1 MATPNDVSNGC
12 VVIARPL
19 TTLYYCAVTSDPGTP
34 NSVRQRVRSRLLL
47 PAAIVAACL
56 TVLAGIRA
64 WQLRSAQIEF
74 QKANALQMAT
84 VGARALDATIAQT
97 QTLLV
102 SLSELLDPNAQAGAN
117 DALLQRIFRGAPVP
131 YANLWIADTNGHALG
146 AARVPATG
154 RAAFAIGDRKYFRE
168 AMQTRTFAVGDIVT
182 SRVLPGR
189 PRVLT
194 FAMPVIDTVTKRIK
208 AVVGASIE
216 VDSLEVV
223 RTARSLPHG
232 SVLTILDSAGFV
244 VYRSLDLEH
253 WIDRHFNLDSGSV
266 NDFRANHGVGAGKSS
281 DGTFRL
287 TGYHSTERAPWVLYI
302 GIPSRYTLDV
312 VRNQFLR
319 DLGLG
324 LIITL
329 IVLALGYASILVV
342 VTPIESLTADARAIA
357 DGNMSRRSTV
367 SSNDEIGDLARAFNQ
382 MADTVVER
390 NAALKSSQE
399 QLLHVQKMD
408 ALGSFAGGIAHDF
421 NNYLASIVAHA
432 ELADL
437 SMAEDDPARLDLRE
451 VLASSSRAA
460 DLTRQILVFSRKQV
474 VERHTLDLNDVLHGI
489 ERMLV
494 RLIGESLQLDVH
506 YSATPVL
513 VHADHGQMEQVIV
526 NLVANARDAMP
537 DGGTVTVRI
546 ANTALAVGDARA
558 PGGQPG
564 TYSQLTVSDN
574 GVGIPAEQLDRVFD
588 PFFSTKTRGHGTGM
602 GLAIAFSIIEQ
613 SGGTLSVDSTPG
625 VGSTFSVVLA
635 PAAGATRDKTVAP
648 PVRSLTPGR
657 GRVLLA
663 EDDAAVRSS
672 CERML
677 VRAGYSVVSAADGSS
692 ALHQLRAQSEPF
704 DLLLSDVV
712 MPGMSG
718 SELASRVKTLQPGIA
733 VLFMSGYADDDI
745 VRTAVASNA
754 AMCIAKPFTV
764 QALSTAV
771 QNALGQQADAFTA

>member
-1 MATPNDVSNGC
+1 MASANAA
-12 VVIARPL
+12 VVIARPIA
-19 TTLYYCAVTSDPGTP
+19 TLYYCAVTSDPGTP
-34 NSVRQRVRSRLLL
+34 NSAQQRVRSRLLL

-56 TVLAGIRA
+56 TVLAGVRA
-64 WQLRSAQIEF
+64 WQLRSAQVEF
-74 QKANALQMAT
+74 QTSNALQLVT

-102 SLSELLDPNAQAGAN
+102 SLGELLDPKAPTGAN
-117 DALLQRIFRGAPVP
+117 DAVLQRIFRAAPVP
-131 YANLWIADTNGHALG
+131 YANLWIADTSGHALG
-146 AARVPATG
+146 AARLPATG
-154 RAAFAIGDRKYFRE
+154 RPAFAIGDRKYFRT
-168 AMQTRTFAVGDIVT
+168 AMQTGKFTVGDIVT
-182 SRVLPGR
+182 SRVLPGN

-194 FAMPVIDTVTKRIK
+194 FALPVIDTRTGSIT

-216 VDSLEVV
+216 VDSLEAV
-223 RTARSLPHG
+223 RTARTLPEG
-232 SVLTILDSAGFV
+232 SVLTILDSAGYV
-244 VYRSLDLEH
+244 VYRTLDRDQ
-253 WIDRHFNLDSGSV
+253 WIGRHFNLDSGSV
-266 NDFRANHGVGAGKSS
+266 NDFRANHGVGAGRSS

-287 TGYHSTERAPWVLYI
+287 TGYHNTARAPWVLYI

-319 DLGLG
+319 DLGVG

-357 DGNMSRRSTV
+357 GGNMSRRSAV

-390 NAALKSSQE
+390 NAALRSSQE

-421 NNYLASIVAHA
+421 NNYLASIVAHT

-437 SMAEDDPARLDLRE
+437 AMAEDDPARLDLRE

-474 VERHTLDLNDVLHGI
+474 VERHTLDLNDVVHGI

-537 DGGTVTVRI
+537 DGGTVTVKI
-546 ANTALAVGDARA
+546 ARTALMVGDAHA
-558 PGGQPG
+558 PDAQPG
-564 TYSQLTVSDN
+564 TYSQLTVSDE
-574 GVGIPAEQLDRVFD
+574 GTGIPVELLDRVFD
-588 PFFSTKTRGHGTGM
+588 PFFSTKSRGHGTGM

-613 SGGTLSVDSTPG
+613 SGGNLSVDSTPG
-625 VGSTFSVVLA
+625 VGSTFAVEMPLA
-635 PAAGATRDKTVAP
+635 EGATRDKATQP
-648 PVRSLTPGR
+648 PVRILTRGH

-677 VRAGYSVVSAADGSS
+677 VRAGYYVVSAADGSS
-692 ALHQLRAQSEPF
+692 ALHQLRAQPEPF

-718 SELASRVKTLQPGIA
+718 SELARRVKVLQPGIA
-733 VLFMSGYADDDI
+733 VLFMSGYADDDVI
-745 VRTAVASNA
+745 RTAVASNA

-764 QALSTAV
+764 HALSSAV
-771 QNALGQQADAFTA
+771 QNALAQQANAFTA